1 MRTRLIGAFAVASC
15 STVLAVGL
23 TAALPAQ
30 QDPSEPCCAIK
41 TINARTRMVTVTEK
55 ATACTYEFQAKE
67 AKDLDGLKAGTAIRV
82 DVKQLPATSGPTG
95 STGQAASGADACG
108 SNVPRN
114 AKTKTLCKVMTG
126 PNSWEYKPC

>member
-1 MRTRLIGAFAVASC
+1 
-15 STVLAVGL
+15 
-23 TAALPAQ
+23 
-30 QDPSEPCCAIK
+30 
-41 TINARTRMVTVTEK
+41 MVTVTEK
-55 ATACTYEFQAKE
+55 KTACTYEFQAKE
-67 AKDLDGLKAGTAIRV
+67 VEDLEGLKAGAAIRV

-95 STGQAASGADACG
+95 STGQAATGEACG